1 MSKEIQ
7 IRNSKQMLEWFLYIH
22 INVCVCVKEIGE
34 SIYDKIQSNSQ
45 NQYEIQL
52 LEKEKELKRFYA
64 LEMDSSMEK
73 EKSHFQQKLEGIRA
87 RMKADYEKVLQVSSS
102 IRCNLY

>member
-1 MSKEIQ
+1 MCQ
-7 IRNSKQMLEWFLYIH
+7 T
-22 INVCVCVKEIGE
+22 EIGE

-45 NQYEIQL
+45 SHYEIQL

-73 EKSHFQQKLEGIRA
+73 EKSLFQQKLEGIKA
-87 RMKADYEKVLQVSSS
+87 RMKADYEKVLQVSLG
-102 IRCNLY
+102 IKCNLY